1 VAITDPDKSSVVVEV
16 LFVNLKWHEVLS
28 VLWREDII
36 NEFSVTLW
44 CFPPTYNTDVV
55 VSDNN
60 DGNGD
65 IH

>member
-1 VAITDPDKSSVVVEV
+1 MVVEV

>member
-1 VAITDPDKSSVVVEV
+1 MVVEV

-28 VLWREDII
+28 ALWKEVIT
-36 NEFSVTLW
+36 NKFSVTLW
-44 CFPPTYNTDVV
+44 CFPPTYNTVVV